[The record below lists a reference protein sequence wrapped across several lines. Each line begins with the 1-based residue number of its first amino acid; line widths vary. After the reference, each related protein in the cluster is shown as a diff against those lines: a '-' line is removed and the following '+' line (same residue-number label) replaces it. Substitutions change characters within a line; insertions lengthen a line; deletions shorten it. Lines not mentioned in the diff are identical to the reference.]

1 MREFGGRSANQHSSG
16 RVDGLEKGT
25 AIIYLRMIT
34 QLELE
39 ICNNLTERFINLANP
54 VRV

>member
-1 MREFGGRSANQHSSG
+1 
-16 RVDGLEKGT
+16 
-25 AIIYLRMIT
+25 MIT

>member
-16 RVDGLEKGT
+16 RVDGLEKRT
-25 AIIYLRMIT
+25 AIICLRMILR
-34 QLELE
+34 LELE
-39 ICNNLTERFINLANP
+39 ICNNLTQRFINLANP